1 MLKAKIMDQMK
12 DAMRARA
19 QLRLDTLRYM
29 LSEIKNAEIDA
40 KVELTD
46 EAIIAVLQKEVKK
59 RKDGIDQMDSAGRD
73 SVEEKEKLEII
84 REFLPEEMSREAIE
98 AIVDEVLT
106 SSADRDFGKVMG
118 MVMGRTKG
126 QADGKLVGEVVKAKL
141 A

>member
-12 DAMRARA
+12 EAMRARA

-40 KVELTD
+40 KVELD
-46 EAIIAVLQKEVKK
+46 DNAVVAVLQKEVKK
-59 RKDGIDQMDSAGRD
+59 RKDGIEQMDAAGRD
-73 SVEEKEKLEII
+73 ASEEKEKLAII

-98 AIVDEVLT
+98 KIVDEVMAE
-106 SSADRDFGKVMG
+106 SSDRDFGKIMG
-118 MVMGRTKG
+118 MVMGKTKG
-126 QADGKLVGEVVKAKL
+126 QADGKLVGEVVRAKL